1 MHFLHNIKSNIVEY
15 CRKGKA
21 VWEKSKSLLRTT
33 LLILLLSVHWSPL
46 CWAAGSCTQQIEQPT
61 SITMSMT
68 QYNRL
73 KTIIETQEEKLN
85 QLQQK
90 LTILKNNSTTASKEL
105 TVSQNQLNELKNEL
119 IATQS
124 SLKNART
131 SLTQAEE
138 TLKRQDESLQQ
149 LTAQITSLEHKQT
162 VLMRQR
168 DVWATVAAISVG
180 AVISRR

>member
-1 MHFLHNIKSNIVEY
+1 MW
-15 CRKGKA
+15 G
-21 VWEKSKSLLRTT
+21 KSKSLYRCILLT
-33 LLILLLSVHWSPL
+33 LLLLGPVSFSYS
-46 CWAAGSCTQQIEQPT
+46 ASGARTQKIEQPT

-124 SLKNART
+124 SLKNARI

-162 VLMRQR
+162 VIRRQR
-168 DVWATVAAISVG
+168 DIWATVAASSVG
-180 AVISRR
+180 AVISRRCSII